1 MTGFSIYEM
10 ASSHAEKREP
20 GGADAARWLA
30 HNGHSPA
37 FNEQLWGYGVP
48 SPRRRDSLGGLRQE
62 HARFR
67 PGGSGA
73 DQLDIAAVGPGKLAC
88 GAQAK
93 AMARHPLAAAHPV
106 KTLK

>member
-1 MTGFSIYEM
+1 MRWLVATPK
-10 ASSHAEKREP
+10 KREP

-62 HARFR
+62 HAPFR
-67 PGGSGA
+67 PVGIGA
-73 DQLDIAAVGPGKLAC
+73 DQLDVACLRPGKLAC
-88 GAQAK
+88 NAK
-93 AMARHPLAAAHPV
+93 TTDMGKHPPATTDPQ
-106 KTLK
+106 KTL